1 MNKCGRKSR
10 RVNYQEEGEQF
21 SLSVREVK
29 SGGKRAALQTL
40 CAV

>member
-21 SLSVREVK
+21 SLSSEERAGVRTV
-29 SGGKRAALQTL
+29 
-40 CAV
+40 V